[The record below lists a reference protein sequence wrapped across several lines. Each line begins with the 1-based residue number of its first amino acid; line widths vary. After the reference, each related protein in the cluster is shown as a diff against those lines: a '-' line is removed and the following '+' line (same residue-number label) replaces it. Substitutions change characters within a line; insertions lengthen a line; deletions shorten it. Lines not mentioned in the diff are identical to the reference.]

1 MIQSLSSTEEIK
13 EMIEKEF
20 EELVSWFV
28 NIEDRV
34 KEVVSGNSNYELES
48 FSSLTFTNIVQAL
61 LEMLDKREL
70 PKPLHT
76 IGLQIV
82 RKLIEA
88 ENKNC
93 LTPAADWDTEDYID
107 FKG

>member
-1 MIQSLSSTEEIK
+1 
-13 EMIEKEF
+13 MIEKEF

-48 FSSLTFTNIVQAL
+48 FSSLTFPNVVQAL

-70 PKPLHT
+70 SKPLHA

-88 ENKNC
+88 ENINC

>member
-20 EELVSWFV
+20 EELVNWFV

-48 FSSLTFTNIVQAL
+48 FSSLTFPNTV
-61 LEMLDKREL
+61 
-70 PKPLHT
+70 
-76 IGLQIV
+76 
-82 RKLIEA
+82 
-88 ENKNC
+88 
-93 LTPAADWDTEDYID
+93 
-107 FKG
+107 

>member
-1 MIQSLSSTEEIK
+1 
-13 EMIEKEF
+13 MIEKEF

-34 KEVVSGNSNYELES
+34 KDVVAGNSDYQLES
-48 FSSLTFTNIVQAL
+48 FSQLTFPNIVKAL

-70 PKPLHT
+70 SKPLHS

-93 LTPAADWDTEDYID
+93 LTPAAEWDTEDYID
-107 FKG
+107 FKGQIVEKQN